1 MTNKKLAAAGMVFLL
16 GLSQF
21 LCAAGRTDRMDTD
34 IQEKNMASKFTGT
47 AAENTASMGI
57 GPDLKQDGEL
67 FKTDPEFMN
76 NFYNFAYDEVL
87 SEESAFIEPKTR
99 SIVILAALLG
109 SQATEEFSVMLTA
122 ALNTGVTPV
131 EAKEIIYQAAA
142 YLGFGKVRP
151 FLAAANTLFEE
162 QGISLPLESQ
172 GTTTRENRREKGN
185 QIQIDVFGEGM
196 RESWSTGT
204 PWRQAVNSWLA
215 SNCFGDYY
223 TRTGLDIKTRELITF
238 CFLAAAGGCES
249 QLASHTAGNIAVGN
263 DKEFLTRVV
272 LNMTP
277 YIGYPRT
284 LNALAVVEAAK

>member
-1 MTNKKLAAAGMVFLL
+1 MKNKKLTFAGLVFLF

-21 LCAAGRTDRMDTD
+21 LCANGKTDMTDMDLQAKNDACKLTD
-34 IQEKNMASKFTGT
+34 VAS
-47 AAENTASMGI
+47 ENTESMGI
-57 GPDLKQDGEL
+57 GYGFAQDREL
-67 FKTDPEFMN
+67 FETDPEFMN

-87 SEESAFIEPKTR
+87 SDGNVSLEPKTR
-99 SIVILAALLG
+99 SVVVLAALLG
-109 SQATEEFSVMLTA
+109 IQATEEFSVMLNF
-122 ALNTGVTPV
+122 ALNSGVSPV
-131 EAKEIIYQAAA
+131 EVKEIIYQATA

-151 FLAAANTLFEE
+151 FLTVANTVFKE
-162 QGISLPLESQ
+162 QGISLPLEFQ
-172 GTTTRENRREKGN
+172 GTTTRGNRREKGN

-196 RESWSTGT
+196 RERWNTGS
-204 PWRQAVNSWLA
+204 PWRQTVNSWLA

-249 QLASHTAGNIAVGN
+249 QLESHTAGNIAVGN

-277 YIGYPRT
+277 YIGYPRS